1 MMVPIKNVDIAVM
14 YNFFELNLLINQAL
28 IGIIM
33 PFTSR
38 NPVVSH
44 CTLEA
49 EISNSFIN
57 VGKAV
62 VKSVWFKI
70 VQNVPI
76 SKTPTSNDRL

>member
-1 MMVPIKNVDIAVM
+1 
-14 YNFFELNLLINQAL
+14 
-28 IGIIM
+28 M
-33 PFTSR
+33 PFT
-38 NPVVSH
+38 VGIQWLATVH
-44 CTLEA
+44 LKA